1 MKLWG
6 SGELHRFLFFY
17 PKNKKLPLYYSS
29 EYTFGSPA
37 FYFTNSRSTLL
48 LRFNICYRTVAFRP
62 SITRGLALSCIL
74 SLYLL
79 HIILFIIVNKNCL
92 FLPIRCILATQPLI
106 PPSTPSHIDHPHI
119 KNAPTSVNGAWEVIV
134 QFIGNVKQ
142 SCNYADFILFG
153 KCQTFKPHRGT
164 TTYWHLHYV
173 DYVL

>member
-1 MKLWG
+1 MNIHLAVQPSIKPVP
-6 SGELHRFLFFY
+6 EAR
-17 PKNKKLPLYYSS
+17 YYSDS
-29 EYTFGSPA
+29 TSAIELWLSVPRLLGVWLCHA
-37 FYFTNSRSTLL
+37 F
-48 LRFNICYRTVAFRP
+48 I
-62 SITRGLALSCIL
+62 

-79 HIILFIIVNKNCL
+79 YIILFIIVNKNCL

-153 KCQTFKPHRGT
+153 KCWGFDSWFRPQDVVLWPLRKVMVWNIINHAIYL
-164 TTYWHLHYV
+164 YWQWMNV
-173 DYVL
+173 VI